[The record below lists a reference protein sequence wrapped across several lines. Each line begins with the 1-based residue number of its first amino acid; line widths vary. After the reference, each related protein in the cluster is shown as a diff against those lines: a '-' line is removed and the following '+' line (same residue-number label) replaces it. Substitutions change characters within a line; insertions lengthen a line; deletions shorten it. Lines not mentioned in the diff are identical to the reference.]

1 MAAIRHLALRA
12 NDPDALAEF
21 YVKAFGLRE
30 VHRHKSITGPGAAV
44 YLSDGYLNLAI
55 IPAREAPEG
64 LFHFGIAVDDI
75 TEAHGAALAAGAV
88 AQTEVLPADGRFTET
103 YVTDPAGIRIDLATG
118 WGV

>member
-12 NDPDALAEF
+12 NDPEALADF
-21 YVKAFGLRE
+21 YVKAFGFRE
-30 VHRHKSITGPGAAV
+30 VHRHASITGPGAAV

-75 TEAHGAALAAGAV
+75 TSAHDAAVDAGAV
-88 AQTEVLPADGRFTET
+88 AQAERLPVDGRFTET
-103 YVTDPAGIRIDLATG
+103 YITDPSGNRIDLATG
-118 WGV
+118 WAV

>member
-12 NDPDALAEF
+12 NDPEALAAF
-21 YVKAFGLRE
+21 YMKAFGMTE
-30 VHRHKSITGPGAAV
+30 VHRHKSVTGPGAAV

-55 IPAREAPEG
+55 IPARDAPEG

-75 TEAHGAALAAGAV
+75 AQAHGAALEAGAV
-88 AQTEVLPADGRFTET
+88 AQTEVLPVDGRFTET

-118 WGV
+118 WKI